1 MQPLQREFE
10 DRLFRYTQIERQG
23 DIAIFCQTHK
33 ESRCHRF
40 EVVKIRVQP
49 AHTWPNGTIS
59 PEREAYPGSTSWGA
73 QGWTCFTLQ
82 AAQELARTLRVPPE
96 AA

>member
-1 MQPLQREFE
+1 MQPLQTEFE

-33 ESRCHRF
+33 ESGCARF
-40 EVVKIRVQP
+40 EVVKIRVRP
-49 AHTWPNGTIS
+49 AYTWPNGTTS
-59 PEREAYPGSTSWGA
+59 PEREAYPGSSSWGSL
-73 QGWTCFTLQ
+73 GFTCFTLQ
-82 AAQELARTLRVPPE
+82 AAQELARTLRAAQE

>member
-1 MQPLQREFE
+1 MQPLQTEFE

-33 ESRCHRF
+33 ESSCHRF

-73 QGWTCFTLQ
+73 LGWTCFTLQ
-82 AAQELARTLRVPPE
+82 AAQELVRTLRATRD